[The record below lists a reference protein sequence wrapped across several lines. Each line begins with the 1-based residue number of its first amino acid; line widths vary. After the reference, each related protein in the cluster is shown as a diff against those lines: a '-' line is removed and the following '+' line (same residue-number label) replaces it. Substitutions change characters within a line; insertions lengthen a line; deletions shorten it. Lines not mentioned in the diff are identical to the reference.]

1 MILFKL
7 FIAFLQIGLFSI
19 GGGYAAIPLIQAKAV
34 DYYGWIS
41 EAEFADLIT
50 IAEMTPG
57 PIAVNSA
64 TFVGMKVGGLLGAI
78 VSTLGCIL
86 PSMIIV
92 SILFF
97 LYRKYKGLPLLDSV
111 MDSLRAVVVAL
122 ILSAGLSL
130 LKTAVIEDKTDAE
143 LIVDVVQVLLFVV
156 SFLILRIKKVSPILV
171 MFMAG
176 AAGLI
181 SNIVINAVTTGIS

>member
-181 SNIVINAVTTGIS
+181 SNMVINAVTTGMS

>member
-19 GGGYAAIPLIQAKAV
+19 GGGYVAIPLIQAKAV

-41 EAEFADLIT
+41 EAEFADLVT

-97 LYRKYKGLPLLDSV
+97 LYSKYKGLPLLDSV

-130 LKTAVIEDKTDAE
+130 LKTAVLTDKADAE
-143 LIVDVVQVLLFVV
+143 LMVDIVQVLLFVV
-156 SFLILRIKKVSPILV
+156 SFLILRIKKASPILV

-176 AAGLI
+176 VAGLV
-181 SNIVINAVTTGIS
+181 SNIVINAVAAGLS